1 MNVKLLMDLF
11 HMDKTEKSIED
22 SVRTYRE
29 YIGMIHMA
37 ADLERKVPG
46 NGNINIREI
55 LQTLHEIG

>member
-1 MNVKLLMDLF
+1 MNVKLLMDIF
-11 HMDKTEKSIED
+11 HMDKTEKFIED

-29 YIGMIHMA
+29 YIGMLHMA
-37 ADLERKVPG
+37 DSERKVPG